1 MSGVLAFNFLLFVM
15 MHTISF
21 LLGACDM
28 YHQQIYKGC
37 AIYSED
43 VSIHIFGRKDL
54 IIAVDATSHFV
65 QFSFVHILNSILFG
79 RSDITIVCK
88 GMQFPDYPMDHHVC
102 LLKLSSC
109 E

>member
-28 YHQQIYKGC
+28 YHQQIYEGC

-43 VSIHIFGRKDL
+43 ISIHIFGRKDL
-54 IIAVDATSHFV
+54 IIVVDANKPFLAIFFV
-65 QFSFVHILNSILFG
+65 CISRIF
-79 RSDITIVCK
+79 
-88 GMQFPDYPMDHHVC
+88 C
-102 LLKLSSC
+102 LTGAT
-109 E
+109 

>member
-1 MSGVLAFNFLLFVM
+1 MFFLQKERIFITCKFYLLGIHQEYMSGVLAFNFLLFVM

-54 IIAVDATSHFV
+54 KIVVDAIKPFCAIFFV
-65 QFSFVHILNSILFG
+65 CIF
-79 RSDITIVCK
+79 
-88 GMQFPDYPMDHHVC
+88 
-102 LLKLSSC
+102 
-109 E
+109 